1 MCDCAALW
9 RLLFVLKQKLL
20 VDILYIEVKENN
32 SGVKIENSQI
42 VKLSK
47 TEKIKHLIAMR
58 IERYLRSPIW

>member
-32 SGVKIENSQI
+32 SGVKRKFTNSEI
-42 VKLSK
+42 VKNK
-47 TEKIKHLIAMR
+47 KN
-58 IERYLRSPIW
+58 